1 MSGIARSRL
10 RMERKAWRRDH
21 PYGFFVCRV
30 FFLLLFLPTFVS
42 SFFFATTFFIRLFDT
57 QARPVKKED
66 GSSDLMKWKCGIP
79 GKKGVR
85 HMCFSF
91 TLNL

>member
-1 MSGIARSRL
+1 MSC
-10 RMERKAWRRDH
+10 
-21 PYGFFVCRV
+21 FF
-30 FFLLLFLPTFVS
+30 FIFLNTKWIPTFE
-42 SFFFATTFFIRLFDT
+42 FFFRDDVFHSVFDT

-91 TLNL
+91 ILNM

>member
-1 MSGIARSRL
+1 MSC
-10 RMERKAWRRDH
+10 
-21 PYGFFVCRV
+21 FFYFSQYQVDSDVRV
-30 FFLLLFLPTFVS
+30 
-42 SFFFATTFFIRLFDT
+42 FFFATTFFIRLFDT

-91 TLNL
+91 TLNM